1 MNTPSPLR
9 KLGGRV
15 RALRAA
21 AGLTPARLAAAAAIE
36 TETLAAIEAG
46 RRDPDY
52 RVLRRLA
59 EALGVGVG
67 ALLSAMDEE
76 EDDEGG

>member
-9 KLGGRV
+9 KLGGRI

-21 AGLTPARLAAAAAIE
+21 ADLPPARLAAAAMIE
-36 TETLAAIEAG
+36 EETLAAIEAG

-52 RVLRRLA
+52 QTLTRLA
-59 EALGVGVG
+59 AALGVRVG
-67 ALLSAMDEE
+67 ALLSAMDE
-76 EDDEGG
+76 D

>member
-9 KLGGRV
+9 KLGGRI

-21 AGLTPARLAAAAAIE
+21 AGLAPERLAAAAMIE
-36 TETLAAIEAG
+36 EEILAAIEAG

-52 RVLRRLA
+52 RTLARIA

-67 ALLSAMDEE
+67 ALLSAMDEN
-76 EDDEGG
+76 

>member
-9 KLGGRV
+9 KLGGRI

-21 AGLTPARLAAAAAIE
+21 AGLTPARLAAMAMLE
-36 TETLAAIEAG
+36 EETLAAIEAG

-52 RVLRRLA
+52 LALRRLA
-59 EALGVGVG
+59 KALGVGVG

-76 EDDEGG
+76 E